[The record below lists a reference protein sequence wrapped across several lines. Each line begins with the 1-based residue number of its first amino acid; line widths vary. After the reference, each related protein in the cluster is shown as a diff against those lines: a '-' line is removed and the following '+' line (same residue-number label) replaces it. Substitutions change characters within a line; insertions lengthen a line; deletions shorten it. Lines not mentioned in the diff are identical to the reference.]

1 MTDCHWPLRSPS
13 VKLSSVYEITPPA
26 TTDTDSFFDRYLVD
40 LSQTDLHRR
49 LASALTE
56 RGLATFDGI
65 PDRAAFAV
73 LAHDLAALYPH
84 PDGDP
89 DGLTLLHAREG
100 DPETGKRGF
109 TDSELLPHTE
119 RSCTPFPPRL
129 LMLMCLTP
137 ANHGGQTLLTDG
149 QAVAEDLVRTE
160 PETLRVLSGPHT
172 AYFGGAAGH
181 AGSIFEPT
189 GTGRWA
195 IRLRLD
201 ELVRFAPH
209 VIPHM
214 EILREAIDQ
223 HVMTLSLGRG
233 QGFVLDNTRWLH
245 GRCSFQ
251 GPRVMLRALGEP
263 RSSLPLDRGFRVTLP
278 NLERMIRDG

>member
-1 MTDCHWPLRSPS
+1 MTAGAD
-13 VKLSSVYEITPPA
+13 SS
-26 TTDTDSFFDRYLVD
+26 FGRHLVD
-40 LSQTDLHRR
+40 LSRSYLHRH
-49 LASALTE
+49 LASVLME
-56 RGLATFDGI
+56 SGLATFDGI
-65 PDRAAFAV
+65 PDRAAFAG

-100 DPETGKRGF
+100 TPETGKRGF

-119 RSCTPFPPRL
+119 RSCTPSPPRL

-137 ANHGGQTLLTDG
+137 ADHGGQTLLTDG
-149 QAVAEDLVRTE
+149 QAIVEDLVRTE
-160 PETLRVLSGPHT
+160 PETWRVLSGPYT

-189 GTGRWA
+189 GTGRWS

-201 ELVRFAPH
+201 ELVRFAPYA
-209 VIPHM
+209 IPHM
-214 EILREAIDQ
+214 EVLREVIDR
-223 HVMTLSLGRG
+223 HVMTLRLGPG
-233 QGFVLDNTRWLH
+233 QGFVLDNARWLH
-245 GRCSFQ
+245 GRHSFQ

-263 RSSLPLDRGFRVTLP
+263 RSSLPLDRGFRVSLP
-278 NLERMIRDG
+278 DLEHTIRNE